1 MHFEIFG
8 EAINWPANLVGLLGT
23 IFLLIAYLKKDKLQF
38 TYWTFGA
45 YFSFI
50 GEAVILLVV
59 DKTNVWANIFANILC
74 VVRSIVLVKFL
85 KQGKEMPV
93 WIAMIICG
101 VLWIS
106 SAFFFDAW
114 YTYLPPLIVTIFTL
128 SLLSSKFVVGK
139 IGAIALEIGYLT
151 YNFIVKSYVGAIR
164 EAVLLICVIISLFT
178 YLLAQKKKS
187 TSLEVEEK
195 KETKNPKGLEKE
207 DQDGE

>member
-1 MHFEIFG
+1 MHIEIFG
-8 EAINWPANLVGLLGT
+8 EAINWPANLVGLFGT
-23 IFLLIAYLKKDKLQF
+23 VFLLIAYLKKEKLQF

-45 YFSFI
+45 YLSFI

-93 WIAMIICG
+93 WIAIVICG

-178 YLLAQKKKS
+178 YLLAQKKNS
-187 TSLEVEEK
+187 SSLEVEEK